1 MMQIMATSSGNDR
14 QSRRELL
21 ETIEQQKEEISKYK
35 KRLGDVVH
43 AYKGL
48 VKEKEALEN
57 SLSILNTSTS
67 KPSDKTDENPEEGE
81 AQDDTENSDKDKRI
95 STLTA
100 SLATVTS
107 EKSRIEASFQEDKKK
122 LRAELNEKDSVISNL
137 KQEVKQFRDKFK
149 TEIDEAKSKLIIERH
164 NREKETND
172 HALMLRELQKLVTDE
187 RSAKEKAD
195 HELQQVKDQ
204 LKGTKMSTK
213 QWPNFVNLPPHF
225 FDKNFVK
232 AMFFTNTVLII
243 TIKCNH
249 DFSGE
254 IIIFSV
260 KSTQRF

>member
-1 MMQIMATSSGNDR
+1 MQIMATSSGNDR

-67 KPSDKTDENPEEGE
+67 KPSENADENPEDGNTDETSGGSE
-81 AQDDTENSDKDKRI
+81 KDKRI

-122 LRAELNEKDSVISNL
+122 LRAELTEKDSVISSL

-204 LKGTKMSTK
+204 LKGEELQKIQYQLKNIPRRIRFTV
-213 QWPNFVNLPPHF
+213 PN
-225 FDKNFVK
+225 
-232 AMFFTNTVLII
+232 
-243 TIKCNH
+243 
-249 DFSGE
+249 S
-254 IIIFSV
+254 
-260 KSTQRF
+260 

>member
-1 MMQIMATSSGNDR
+1 MATSSGNDR

-48 VKEKEALEN
+48 VKEKEALES

-67 KPSDKTDENPEEGE
+67 KPTDKTDENPVEGHGQAE
-81 AQDDTENSDKDKRI
+81 NESENSDKDKRI

-122 LRAELNEKDSVISNL
+122 LRAELNEKDSVISSL
-137 KQEVKQFRDKFK
+137 KQEVKEFRDKFK

-204 LKGTKMSTK
+204 LKGNKMSTK
-213 QWPNFVNLPPHF
+213 Q
-225 FDKNFVK
+225 
-232 AMFFTNTVLII
+232 
-243 TIKCNH
+243 
-249 DFSGE
+249 
-254 IIIFSV
+254 
-260 KSTQRF
+260 